1 MSQNKAFST
10 PFILAVLCIYF
21 SYFLHG
27 ISVITLAQ
35 NMTSLAEKFSTDN
48 AGIAYLIS
56 GIGLG
61 RLISILFFG
70 VISDKFGRRAVILM
84 AVIMYL
90 LFFFGIPACPN
101 LTLAYCL
108 AVCVGIANSALD
120 TGGYPALMECF
131 PKASGSAVI
140 LVKAMV
146 SFGQMFYPMLVS
158 YMLLN
163 NIWYGYGLIIPGILF
178 VLITLMLLKSKFPS
192 QLVDASV
199 ANELPQMNSKPL
211 VWLEG
216 VSSVLFGVAAFST
229 FYVIVVWMPKY
240 AMAFAGMSEAEA
252 YELKVAA
259 MVHDIGKLKLSEYLY
274 GRTNESLP
282 EEEKKYMSMH
292 SKISYDVLKKYDYSD
307 NIMEV
312 VLSHHECYDGSGY
325 PNGLVGED
333 IPIGARIL
341 KVTDEFAALISDRPY
356 RKAFDIDTAVS
367 IMIDEVKNLDMKAF
381 ILFQRLIHEETTL
394 ELIKNSRIDI
404 DDLDISDI
412 LDI

>member
-1 MSQNKAFST
+1 MN
-10 PFILAVLCIYF
+10 
-21 SYFLHG
+21 
-27 ISVITLAQ
+27 
-35 NMTSLAEKFSTDN
+35 NE
-48 AGIAYLIS
+48 LIDYVVNDFKS
-56 GIGLG
+56 GIKH
-61 RLISILFFG
+61 G
-70 VISDKFGRRAVILM
+70 VLVA
-84 AVIMYL
+84 
-90 LFFFGIPACPN
+90 N
-101 LTLAYCL
+101 LTYALAKEY
-108 AVCVGIANSALD
+108 
-120 TGGYPALMECF
+120 
-131 PKASGSAVI
+131 
-140 LVKAMV
+140 
-146 SFGQMFYPMLVS
+146 
-158 YMLLN
+158 
-163 NIWYGYGLIIPGILF
+163 
-178 VLITLMLLKSKFPS
+178 
-192 QLVDASV
+192 
-199 ANELPQMNSKPL
+199 
-211 VWLEG
+211 
-216 VSSVLFGVAAFST
+216 
-229 FYVIVVWMPKY
+229 
-240 AMAFAGMSEAEA
+240 GMSEAEA

-274 GRTNESLP
+274 VRTNESLP

-381 ILFQRLIHEETTL
+381 ILFQRLIHEESTL

>member
-1 MSQNKAFST
+1 MN
-10 PFILAVLCIYF
+10 
-21 SYFLHG
+21 
-27 ISVITLAQ
+27 
-35 NMTSLAEKFSTDN
+35 NE
-48 AGIAYLIS
+48 LIDYVVNDFKS
-56 GIGLG
+56 GIKH
-61 RLISILFFG
+61 G
-70 VISDKFGRRAVILM
+70 VLVA
-84 AVIMYL
+84 
-90 LFFFGIPACPN
+90 N
-101 LTLAYCL
+101 LTYALAREY
-108 AVCVGIANSALD
+108 
-120 TGGYPALMECF
+120 
-131 PKASGSAVI
+131 
-140 LVKAMV
+140 
-146 SFGQMFYPMLVS
+146 
-158 YMLLN
+158 
-163 NIWYGYGLIIPGILF
+163 
-178 VLITLMLLKSKFPS
+178 
-192 QLVDASV
+192 
-199 ANELPQMNSKPL
+199 
-211 VWLEG
+211 
-216 VSSVLFGVAAFST
+216 
-229 FYVIVVWMPKY
+229 
-240 AMAFAGMSEAEA
+240 GMSEAEA

-367 IMIDEVKNLDMKAF
+367 IMIDEVKNLDMKVF
-381 ILFQRLIHEETTL
+381 ILFQRLIHEESTL

>member
-1 MSQNKAFST
+1 MN
-10 PFILAVLCIYF
+10 
-21 SYFLHG
+21 
-27 ISVITLAQ
+27 
-35 NMTSLAEKFSTDN
+35 NE
-48 AGIAYLIS
+48 LIDYVVNDFKS
-56 GIGLG
+56 GIKH
-61 RLISILFFG
+61 G
-70 VISDKFGRRAVILM
+70 VLVA
-84 AVIMYL
+84 
-90 LFFFGIPACPN
+90 N
-101 LTLAYCL
+101 LTY
-108 AVCVGIANSALD
+108 ALD
-120 TGGYPALMECF
+120 KEY
-131 PKASGSAVI
+131 
-140 LVKAMV
+140 
-146 SFGQMFYPMLVS
+146 
-158 YMLLN
+158 
-163 NIWYGYGLIIPGILF
+163 
-178 VLITLMLLKSKFPS
+178 
-192 QLVDASV
+192 
-199 ANELPQMNSKPL
+199 
-211 VWLEG
+211 
-216 VSSVLFGVAAFST
+216 
-229 FYVIVVWMPKY
+229 
-240 AMAFAGMSEAEA
+240 GMSEAEA

-381 ILFQRLIHEETTL
+381 ILFQRLIHEESTL

>member
-1 MSQNKAFST
+1 MN
-10 PFILAVLCIYF
+10 
-21 SYFLHG
+21 
-27 ISVITLAQ
+27 
-35 NMTSLAEKFSTDN
+35 NE
-48 AGIAYLIS
+48 LIDYVVNDFKS
-56 GIGLG
+56 GIKH
-61 RLISILFFG
+61 G
-70 VISDKFGRRAVILM
+70 VLVA
-84 AVIMYL
+84 
-90 LFFFGIPACPN
+90 N
-101 LTLAYCL
+101 LTYALAKEY
-108 AVCVGIANSALD
+108 GI
-120 TGGYPALMECF
+120 
-131 PKASGSAVI
+131 
-140 LVKAMV
+140 
-146 SFGQMFYPMLVS
+146 
-158 YMLLN
+158 
-163 NIWYGYGLIIPGILF
+163 
-178 VLITLMLLKSKFPS
+178 
-192 QLVDASV
+192 
-199 ANELPQMNSKPL
+199 
-211 VWLEG
+211 
-216 VSSVLFGVAAFST
+216 
-229 FYVIVVWMPKY
+229 
-240 AMAFAGMSEAEA
+240 SEAEA

-292 SKISYDVLKKYDYSD
+292 SKISYDVLKKYNYSD

-367 IMIDEVKNLDMKAF
+367 IMIDEVKNLDMKVF
-381 ILFQRLIHEETTL
+381 ILFQRLIHEESTL

>member
-1 MSQNKAFST
+1 MKN
-10 PFILAVLCIYF
+10 
-21 SYFLHG
+21 
-27 ISVITLAQ
+27 
-35 NMTSLAEKFSTDN
+35 E
-48 AGIAYLIS
+48 LIDYVVNDFKS
-56 GIGLG
+56 GIKH
-61 RLISILFFG
+61 G
-70 VISDKFGRRAVILM
+70 VLVA
-84 AVIMYL
+84 
-90 LFFFGIPACPN
+90 N
-101 LTLAYCL
+101 LTYALAKEY
-108 AVCVGIANSALD
+108 
-120 TGGYPALMECF
+120 
-131 PKASGSAVI
+131 
-140 LVKAMV
+140 
-146 SFGQMFYPMLVS
+146 
-158 YMLLN
+158 
-163 NIWYGYGLIIPGILF
+163 
-178 VLITLMLLKSKFPS
+178 
-192 QLVDASV
+192 
-199 ANELPQMNSKPL
+199 
-211 VWLEG
+211 
-216 VSSVLFGVAAFST
+216 
-229 FYVIVVWMPKY
+229 
-240 AMAFAGMSEAEA
+240 GMSEAEA

-381 ILFQRLIHEETTL
+381 ILFQRLIHEESTL